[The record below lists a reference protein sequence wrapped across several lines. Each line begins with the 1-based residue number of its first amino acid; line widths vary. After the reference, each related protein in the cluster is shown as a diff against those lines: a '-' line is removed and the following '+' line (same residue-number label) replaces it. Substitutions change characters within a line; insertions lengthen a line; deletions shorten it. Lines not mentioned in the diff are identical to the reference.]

1 MADQY
6 DEVVSALNPTQP
18 TPEQDPADAVVQ
30 AMAVQQVQGPISRT
44 LLATQA
50 GVIGGFL
57 QDATTMEAVEMQ
69 PDLRVVVD
77 EVVMEK
83 EAQYEQALRAALDGY
98 LTTIYGPQQLEAAIT
113 GAQQIQEEKAKR
125 EQSPIKNE
133 IHFAEMTA
141 VEAERRQQELMAQQ
155 QAWINEAAALTDDRG
170 WWDTALD
177 IAGLLVPFGEAKDIA
192 DIDNLV
198 RDNPA
203 LADIAGDDLER
214 IAANF
219 QSLPLERQREIWPH
233 LKQAVID
240 ATASSGLF
248 MIDSESNLLKAQSYL
263 LTLLGTGGVGELR
276 AQQIADVALG
286 AMDVPVNPIA
296 AGTAIA
302 RLSGQASATT
312 KVLAQ
317 GIMKK
322 AAGDSVAQASPAHAA
337 ARAGDINSA
346 ARHTVSTLADP
357 DIAAKMGTDSVDAAL
372 NAMPHPTKDW
382 WNVSIADDALPGAVR
397 TELNDAIQK
406 AAGNARSL
414 TDEYEFLRVG
424 AITQASRKKFVE
436 SFTDTMMGKV
446 KADYLAEKL
455 EMDNLRILNEGPDG
469 FTYQYTLR
477 STDPQIGSARR
488 ESAHTRRA
496 PVAPE
501 RAADELPTVTDK
513 SGQTFVDTRGT
524 GQRFHG
530 TSDEIQELAEY
541 TYSSANIYGQGFYT
555 TDAADIALGYTKKG
569 QGGSPTLYRV
579 EAKDVKLYDL
589 EQPMTPE
596 LKAQV
601 RRAAGGN
608 WRDSYDD
615 DTALTLGRVLDDLRD
630 DGFASA
636 NEIQSIMAAV
646 QDAVRRVVGKD
657 VKGYTHTGGLLTGN
671 EARPHSVNI
680 YWNPA
685 EDVKLVKADV
695 ADVIPAPREKTAL
708 SPRQQKERKP
718 LPPSAGKP
726 RYTVKTGTIKMGI
739 DKETGTFTATTT
751 DTVAQRGSGILSPA
765 AYAVRTAE
773 GDFNLA
779 VKQQLQSSQVE
790 AAVAQRV
797 ANMAIEAFKPI
808 SGLRNLNARKRVDSV
823 IAAGDEWIDPETG
836 LTGKVFT
843 PTELIAGVPDANG
856 NLVKLTNPNEME
868 AYYKYRMFADA
879 MHKVE
884 DFTLKRELNLGGF
897 KDVDLAP
904 SLAAGTDADAW
915 KKFQVFAKPFEN
927 KGAALASVREKI
939 GQGMYDSKTGKT
951 IEITEDMVRE
961 IYDQGDV
968 LVRIRDK
975 WNSRGNGDLDTKGVF
990 VEYARVGREQ
1000 LAEIGA
1006 RRPVLPYKQGY
1017 APKVNKGE
1025 YAVRMMVPTAGK
1037 NVTFPDRPQVVRLF
1051 NSLKD
1056 AKMFRNQLIEAE
1068 RAKLGDRITAE
1079 QEAALQRMYPDPQS
1093 TGGMGMAE
1101 RIEET
1106 AGRHGGL
1113 FQGTRSADEVLFG
1126 LEGKKAERVSPIDTL
1141 YRHTQHVGA
1150 FVAKNE
1156 QRISLE
1162 KRWLNTVREMFPEV
1176 RVMGF
1181 DRTVVPNNTPA
1192 GKMLNRMQNQIR
1204 EWNAIPTYEETLF
1217 QAWIQKLHDWV
1228 LTGKRGLGLSSDSVT
1243 SLQYLKHT
1251 NPLTALKAANMH
1263 MLLGV
1268 MNPRQ
1273 IIVQAAAAVVA
1284 ATKHPGV
1291 AGKAFVDSFMFSML
1305 DNIRNDTALGK
1316 AAKMLVRNGQIEQDV
1331 ADAYLAWR
1339 RTGLYESMFNNA
1351 DTAKMA
1357 TDGLGVGASALRS
1370 ASNLSMSVY
1379 RVGEGFNRRFSFLVE
1394 YNNWRRTTGKS
1405 TPNDDELFQILEET
1419 NKNMLELDQANRAW
1433 WQGGSGTGII
1443 RQVIG
1448 VATQFL
1454 QVPAK
1459 TMELVLKSERRGG
1472 FTPAHKRR
1480 IVLGQLALFGA
1491 AGLPFGTTLVQ
1502 TIAAGKEA
1510 VTGEPLVVDPELAE
1524 AINQGATGFVI
1535 NTLLGAELDVAS
1547 SVAPAA
1553 GAVDLVRDVILSDDP
1568 MYVRMLGASA
1578 STGSRVLD
1586 LVSTLSALAYVN
1598 RAGDVDM
1605 GVDELRMALKSIA
1618 QIPSTSRNLLKRWI
1632 MANQNQILDRRGRP
1646 VVKGDFDS
1654 LTEFGAML
1662 GFPTT
1667 YENEAFILSMTN
1679 QEWEEM
1685 AKERADWQVRMMH
1698 QAIYEMQMD
1707 PNKIRAYMR
1716 ALQVVDETLPVWVWK
1731 KSYEQFEE
1739 RIFGD
1744 KPESKLDEEVA
1755 KYLKRVAPD
1764 LIREGAVVDNKLGFK
1779 YSEQAITQPFR
1790 SRPIEE

>member
-18 TPEQDPADAVVQ
+18 APEQDPADAVVQ

-57 QDATTMEAVEMQ
+57 QDAPTMEAVAMQ

-98 LTTIYGPQQLEAAIT
+98 LTTMYGPQQLEAAIT
-113 GAQQIQEEKAKR
+113 GAQQIQEEKAQR
-125 EQSPIKNE
+125 QQSPIKNE

-286 AMDVPVNPIA
+286 ALDVPVNPIA

-302 RLSGQASATT
+302 RLTGQASATT

-322 AAGDSVAQASPAHAA
+322 AAGDSIAQASPAHAA

-372 NAMPHPTKDW
+372 NAMPHPTKEW

-397 TELNDAIQK
+397 SELNDAIQK
-406 AAGNARSL
+406 AAGHTRSL
-414 TDEYEFLRVG
+414 TDEYEFMRVG

-446 KADYLAEKL
+446 KEDYLAEGL
-455 EMDNLRILNEGPDG
+455 EMDNLRILNEGADG
-469 FTYQYTLR
+469 FTYQHTLQRKGDFVVPEQAAGELDEVVR
-477 STDPQIGSARR
+477 SSKVLTFSDNATMAARG
-488 ESAHTRRA
+488 
-496 PVAPE
+496 
-501 RAADELPTVTDK
+501 DELSSPWLSPDGRWVNTAGDHT
-513 SGQTFVDTRGT
+513 
-524 GQRFHG
+524 
-530 TSDEIQELAEY
+530 ELAE
-541 TYSSANIYGQGFYT
+541 
-555 TDAADIALGYTKKG
+555 ALGRDGIPELLDAGYSRATVIKGDAEGDFIWIQVPEQGSLSQQQYDTLADMLNKNPAFKLEISRPPKG
-569 QGGSPTLYRV
+569 QAQAPSTETSL
-579 EAKDVKLYDL
+579 EA
-589 EQPMTPE
+589 
-596 LKAQV
+596 
-601 RRAAGGN
+601 
-608 WRDSYDD
+608 
-615 DTALTLGRVLDDLRD
+615 LR
-630 DGFASA
+630 
-636 NEIQSIMAAV
+636 E
-646 QDAVRRVVGKD
+646 
-657 VKGYTHTGGLLTGN
+657 
-671 EARPHSVNI
+671 
-680 YWNPA
+680 
-685 EDVKLVKADV
+685 LVKRET
-695 ADVIPAPREKTAL
+695 PRA
-708 SPRQQKERKP
+708 
-718 LPPSAGKP
+718 PSAKQ

-739 DKETGTFTATTT
+739 DKETGTFTATAT
-751 DTVAQRGSGILSPA
+751 DAVAQRGSGILSPA

-808 SGLRNLNARKRVDSV
+808 SGIRNIFARRRVDAV

-897 KDVDLAP
+897 KDADLAP
-904 SLAAGTDADAW
+904 SLAAGADADAW
-915 KKFQVFAKPFEN
+915 KKFQVFAKPFEHR
-927 KGAALASVREKI
+927 GAALASVREKI
-939 GQGMYDSKTGKT
+939 GQGLYDSKTGKT
-951 IEITEDMVRE
+951 IEITEEVVQE

-1056 AKMFRNQLIEAE
+1056 AKMFRNQLIDAE
-1068 RAKLGDRITAE
+1068 RAKLGDRITVE

-1291 AGKAFVDSFMFSML
+1291 AGRAFVDSFTFSML

-1370 ASNLSMSVY
+1370 TSNLSMSVY

-1394 YNNWRRTTGKS
+1394 YTNWRRTTGKR
-1405 TPNDDELFQILEET
+1405 TPDDDELFQIMEET

-1433 WQGGSGTGII
+1433 WQGGAGTGII

-1553 GAVDLVRDVILSDDP
+1553 GAVDLVKDVILSDDP

-1586 LVSTLSALAYVN
+1586 TVSTLSALAYVN

-1618 QIPSTSRNLLKRWI
+1618 QIPSSSRNLLKRW
-1632 MANQNQILDRRGRP
+1632 MMVNQNQILDRRGRP

-1707 PNKIRAYMR
+1707 PNKVRAYMR
-1716 ALQVVDETLPVWVWK
+1716 ALQVVDETLPQWVWQ

-1744 KPESKLDEEVA
+1744 KPESKLDEEVT

>member
-6 DEVVSALNPTQP
+6 DDVVNALNPEQP
-18 TPEQDPADAVVQ
+18 AIDQDPADAVVQ

-57 QDATTMEAVEMQ
+57 QDAPTMEAVEMQ
-69 PDLRVVVD
+69 PDLRVVLD

-98 LTTIYGPQQLEAAIT
+98 LTTMYGPQQLEAAIT

-141 VEAERRQQELMAQQ
+141 VEADKRQQQIMAQQ
-155 QAWINEAAALTDDRG
+155 QAWINEAAALTDDRQ
-170 WWDTALD
+170 WWETALD
-177 IAGLLVPFGEAKDIA
+177 VAGMLLPFGEAKDIA
-192 DIDNLV
+192 DIDNMV

-302 RLSGQASATT
+302 RLTGQASATT

-357 DIAAKMGTDSVDAAL
+357 NIAAKMGTDSVDAAL

-436 SFTDTMMGKV
+436 SFTDTMNGKV

-469 FTYQYTLR
+469 FTYQYTL
-477 STDPQIGSARR
+477 
-488 ESAHTRRA
+488 
-496 PVAPE
+496 
-501 RAADELPTVTDK
+501 
-513 SGQTFVDTRGT
+513 
-524 GQRFHG
+524 QR
-530 TSDEIQELAEY
+530 
-541 TYSSANIYGQGFYT
+541 
-555 TDAADIALGYTKKG
+555 KG
-569 QGGSPTLYRV
+569 
-579 EAKDVKLYDL
+579 DV
-589 EQPMTPE
+589 
-596 LKAQV
+596 
-601 RRAAGGN
+601 AAG
-608 WRDSYDD
+608 
-615 DTALTLGRVLDDLRD
+615 
-630 DGFASA
+630 
-636 NEIQSIMAAV
+636 E
-646 QDAVRRVVGKD
+646 
-657 VKGYTHTGGLLTGN
+657 
-671 EARPHSVNI
+671 
-680 YWNPA
+680 
-685 EDVKLVKADV
+685 
-695 ADVIPAPREKTAL
+695 
-708 SPRQQKERKP
+708 
-718 LPPSAGKP
+718 KP
-726 RYTVKTGTIKMGI
+726 RVQVKTGTIKMGI
-739 DKETGTFTATTT
+739 DKETGTFTATAT

-797 ANMAIEAFKPI
+797 ANMALEAFKPI
-808 SGLRNLNARKRVDSV
+808 SGLRHLNARKRVDSV
-823 IAAGDEWIDPETG
+823 IAAGDEWVDPETG

-856 NLVKLTNPNEME
+856 NLVKLTSPNEME

-961 IYDQGDV
+961 LYDQGDV

-975 WNSRGNGDLDTKGVF
+975 WNSRGNGDLDTKGEF

-1056 AKMFRNQLIEAE
+1056 AKIFRNQLIEAE

-1101 RIEET
+1101 RVEET

-1181 DRTVVPNNTPA
+1181 DRTVVPDTTPA

-1204 EWNAIPTYEETLF
+1204 EWNSIPTQEETLF
-1217 QAWIQKLHDWV
+1217 QAWVQQMHDWV

-1273 IIVQAAAAVVA
+1273 IFVQAAAAVVA

-1291 AGKAFVDSFMFSML
+1291 AGRAFVDSFTFSML
-1305 DNIRNDTALGK
+1305 DNIRNDTTLGK
-1316 AAKMLVRNGQIEQDV
+1316 ALKLLVRNAEIDQEI

-1339 RTGLYESMFNNA
+1339 KTGLYESMFNNA
-1351 DTAKMA
+1351 DTAKMS
-1357 TDGLGVGASALRS
+1357 TDGLGVVANSFRS

-1394 YNNWRRTTGKS
+1394 YTNWRRTTGKR
-1405 TPNDDELFQILEET
+1405 TPDDDELFQILEET

-1433 WQGGSGTGII
+1433 WQGGAGTGII

-1553 GAVDLVRDVILSDDP
+1553 GAVDLVKDVILSDDP

-1586 LVSTLSALAYVN
+1586 VVSTLSALAYVN

-1605 GVDELRMALKSIA
+1605 GVEEMRMALKSIA
-1618 QIPSTSRNLLKRWI
+1618 QIPSSSRNLLKRWI

-1667 YENEAFILSMTN
+1667 YENEAFILAMTN

-1707 PNKIRAYMR
+1707 PAKIRAYMR